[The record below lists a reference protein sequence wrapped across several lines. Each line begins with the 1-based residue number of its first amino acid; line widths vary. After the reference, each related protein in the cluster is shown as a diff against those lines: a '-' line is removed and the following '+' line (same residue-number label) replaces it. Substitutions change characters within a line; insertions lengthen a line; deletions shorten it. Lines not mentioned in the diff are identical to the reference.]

1 LGLGK
6 ERDEEEEED
15 VFEKEKEV
23 VAMSGS
29 HGAGLREERVRKLGR
44 C

>member
-6 ERDEEEEED
+6 ERDEEED

-29 HGAGLREERVRKLGR
+29 HGAGLREKRVRKLGQ